1 MVFMVTLVFSIAG
14 GAAIIAIAFLM
25 PYLWRRI
32 MAEDW
37 PLKWYMAWR
46 GPFLLRRP
54 PPPPTP
60 AGMTNK
66 LNIKDYYRGH
76 LTAEELAYVR
86 ASEMLLQS
94 VQTSGNLPTFLNK
107 DDDFALPPP
116 AQSLH
121 SSDSHERTNRGNEFA
136 PPRPPGR
143 WHSPRVILWK
153 LTRLLLRGLE
163 KDVVRLQKMNS
174 IITWDIED
182 MHSRATRFDNRA
194 EYTYASLQV
203 LTAAAASFV
212 HGANDVSNAIAPL
225 STAYEVWMS
234 GEVPGE
240 VPVPI
245 WILCFGGAAIVL
257 GLLTYGYHVMR
268 NLGNRLTLISP
279 SRGFCMELATA
290 ITVLIATRLELPVSV
305 RLPSSFP
312 SISILPLYS
321 IFLPPLCHLCPLQPP
336 LPSWGCPSSRTRAD
350 RARQRNASPARRSA
364 LASQTATGAASTRA
378 SSPLYTLAGSS
389 RCPPRRSSRV
399 YSWLLY
405 STRHRGPLGCRLSL
419 PTFFCTCWVS
429 RY

>member
-1 MVFMVTLVFSIAG
+1 MVILVFSIAG
-14 GAAIIAIAFLM
+14 GASLFAILFLM

-37 PLKWYMAWR
+37 PLKWYMAWQ
-46 GPFLLRRP
+46 GPFLLWRP

-60 AGMTNK
+60 PGLTNK

-94 VQTSGNLPTFLNK
+94 VQTSGNVPTFLNK
-107 DDDFALPPP
+107 DDDDFALPPP

-121 SSDSHERTNRGNEFA
+121 SSDSHVRASPYNEFA

-143 WHSPRVILWK
+143 WHSPRVLRWK
-153 LTRLLLRGLE
+153 LMRLLLRGLE

-174 IITWDIED
+174 ILTWDIED
-182 MHSRATRFDNRA
+182 MHSRAARFDNRA

-212 HGANDVSNAIAPL
+212 HGANDVSNSIAPL
-225 STAYEVWMS
+225 STAYEVWMR

-257 GLLTYGYHVMR
+257 GLVTYGYHVMR

-290 ITVLIATRLELPVSV
+290 ITVLVATRFELPVSV
-305 RLPSSFP
+305 RSLPLLPFSPCPFSLASGPASSYSPLLCPEPSSAE
-312 SISILPLYS
+312 LELT
-321 IFLPPLCHLCPLQPP
+321 
-336 LPSWGCPSSRTRAD
+336 GTR
-350 RARQRNASPARRSA
+350 QHNASPARRWAS
-364 LASQTATGAASTRA
+364 ASQTATGAASTRA
-378 SSPLYTLAGSS
+378 SSPSFTLAGSS
-389 RCPPRRSSRV
+389 RCPPRRSSRD
-399 YSWLLY
+399 
-405 STRHRGPLGCRLSL
+405 
-419 PTFFCTCWVS
+419 
-429 RY
+429 